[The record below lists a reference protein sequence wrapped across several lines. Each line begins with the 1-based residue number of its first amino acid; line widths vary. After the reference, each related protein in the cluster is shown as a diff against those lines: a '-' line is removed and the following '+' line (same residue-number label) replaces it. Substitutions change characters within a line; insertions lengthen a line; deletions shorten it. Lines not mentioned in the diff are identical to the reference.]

1 MHKKPRKEGEKM
13 FGKNTFRKIL
23 SNAGN
28 GNSDKSKTFRKHI
41 SERLSAPLKT
51 NNLERIPG
59 HDMLA
64 FE

>member
-1 MHKKPRKEGEKM
+1 M